1 MPQITMDDL
10 HPIVADR
17 LNVPPDQL
25 KGEFDLAII
34 EVADR
39 IGILRDPNRPL
50 PDEIIWFGLIEAC
63 NIMADRLNV
72 PPDQLKGEFYTALA
86 EWFGRV
92 TKNS

>member
-17 LNVPPDQL
+17 LNVPSDQL

-39 IGILRDPNRPL
+39 IGIVRDLNRPL
-50 PDEIIWFGLIEAC
+50 PDEVIWFGLTEAC
-63 NIMADRLNV
+63 NIVADRLDV
-72 PPDQLKGEFYTALA
+72 PPDQLKGEFDKALA

-92 TKNS
+92 TENI